1 MTVFSEHSE
10 CGNHENGQ
18 PVGILVEEG
27 QSHCQKHSVTEKRL
41 PSPPS
46 LNPTAAPSWL
56 FSTGIQPKT
65 HLTVLTAQCC
75 TCEYSTNE
83 IRKEN
88 KCRKQTGNYQN
99 GTPTLHAIL
108 PSAYIK
114 KITCS
119 ACKDH
124 SPGMIWIV
132 VRYQQLNY
140 SVNWDLTAML
150 FITGTQRWQENN
162 ERKHSANINYVLL
175 IMRSNLNRHNFL
187 CPSPIPCYQPYFPKH
202 VQESDF
208 CLTRWLSSVS

>member
-27 QSHCQKHSVTEKRL
+27 QSHYQKHSVTEKRL

-150 FITGTQRWQENN
+150 FITGTQRWQWKQWE
-162 ERKHSANINYVLL
+162 E
-175 IMRSNLNRHNFL
+175 
-187 CPSPIPCYQPYFPKH
+187 
-202 VQESDF
+202 
-208 CLTRWLSSVS
+208 TLS